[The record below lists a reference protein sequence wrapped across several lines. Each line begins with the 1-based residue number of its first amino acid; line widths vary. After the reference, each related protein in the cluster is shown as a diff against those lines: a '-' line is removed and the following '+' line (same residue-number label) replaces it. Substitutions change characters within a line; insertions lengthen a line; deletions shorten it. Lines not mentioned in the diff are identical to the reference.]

1 MTDNTPLPPETR
13 VYRIS
18 HPTKIIETDTLSRSP
33 EAPLF
38 HSLVELL
45 KLMLLLLISL
55 LLGLIYNKDIHTTI
69 TYQTSEANNQ
79 SLVCPSCPVLP
90 PPPPPTEQ
98 LVSPPPPPP
107 TEQLVSSPPP
117 TLTSN
122 TTVVTS
128 PPPPDQPPALTTNT
142 GKEYKIQ
149 QVSNGDNPEG
159 KLQELSADGWELIN
173 TIQTFWT
180 GVTFQHTFYL
190 SRENTTSYEYMFE
203 DSRTYTRFESSDGF
217 SQPYS
222 LIRDDMTGRL
232 NELGEEGWILISKEI
247 RSDVLDTWYTEMF
260 LKRPK

>member
-1 MTDNTPLPPETR
+1 MTDNIPPPPETR
-13 VYRIS
+13 VYRMS

-98 LVSPPPPPP
+98 LVSPPPPP
-107 TEQLVSSPPP
+107 TEQLVSPPPPP
-117 TLTSN
+117 TTSN
-122 TTVVTS
+122 TTDVTS
-128 PPPPDQPPALTTNT
+128 PPPPDQPPALTTDT

-149 QVSNGDNPEG
+149 QVSSSSGNPEG
-159 KLQELSADGWELIN
+159 KLQELTADGWELIN
-173 TIQTFWT
+173 
-180 GVTFQHTFYL
+180 GGYAYGLHTFYL
-190 SRENTTSYEYMFE
+190 SRENATSYEYMYE
-203 DSRTYTRFESSDGF
+203 VSRIYESSDGINH
-217 SQPYS
+217 SAMRV
-222 LIRDDMTGRL
+222 LMRDDMTIRL
-232 NELGEEGWILISKEI
+232 NELAEEGWIFILFEEI
-247 RSDVLDTWYTEMF
+247 NNSLYPMKLRMF

>member
-1 MTDNTPLPPETR
+1 MTDNIPPPPETR

-98 LVSPPPPPP
+98 LVSPPPP
-107 TEQLVSSPPP
+107 TEQLVSPPPPP
-117 TLTSN
+117 TTSN
-122 TTVVTS
+122 TTDVTS

-149 QVSNGDNPEG
+149 QVSYDADPEG
-159 KLQELSADGWELIN
+159 KLQELTADGWELIN
-173 TIQTFWT
+173 
-180 GVTFQHTFYL
+180 GVYESGRHFFYL
-190 SRENTTSYEYMFE
+190 SRENATSYEYMYEVSRIYTGE
-203 DSRTYTRFESSDGF
+203 DGDTYNIRRV
-217 SQPYS
+217 
-222 LIRDDMTGRL
+222 LMRDDMTIRL
-232 NELGEEGWILISKEI
+232 NELAEEGWIFILFEEI
-247 RSDVLDTWYTEMF
+247 NNSLYPMKLRMF

>member
-1 MTDNTPLPPETR
+1 MTDNIPPPPETR
-13 VYRIS
+13 VYRMS

-98 LVSPPPPPP
+98 LVSSPPPP
-107 TEQLVSSPPP
+107 T
-117 TLTSN
+117 TSN
-122 TTVVTS
+122 TTDVTS
-128 PPPPDQPPALTTNT
+128 PPPPDQPPALTTDT

-149 QVSNGDNPEG
+149 QVSSSSGNPEG
-159 KLQELSADGWELIN
+159 KLQELTADGWELIN
-173 TIQTFWT
+173 
-180 GVTFQHTFYL
+180 GGYAYGLHTFYL
-190 SRENTTSYEYMFE
+190 SRENATSYEYMYE
-203 DSRTYTRFESSDGF
+203 VSRIYEPSDGTG
-217 SQPYS
+217 QEARRV
-222 LIRDDMTGRL
+222 LMRDDMTIRL
-232 NELGEEGWILISKEI
+232 NELAEEGWIFILFEEI
-247 RSDVLDTWYTEMF
+247 YDSIYAMKLRMF

>member
-45 KLMLLLLISL
+45 KLILLLVISL

-98 LVSPPPPPP
+98 LVSSPPPP
-107 TEQLVSSPPP
+107 T
-117 TLTSN
+117 TSN
-122 TTVVTS
+122 TTDVTS
-128 PPPPDQPPALTTNT
+128 PPPPDQPPALTTDT

-149 QVSNGDNPEG
+149 QVSSSSGNPEG
-159 KLQELSADGWELIN
+159 KLQELTADGWELIN
-173 TIQTFWT
+173 
-180 GVTFQHTFYL
+180 GGYAYGLHTFYL
-190 SRENTTSYEYMFE
+190 SRENATSYEYMYE
-203 DSRTYTRFESSDGF
+203 VSRIYEPSDGTG
-217 SQPYS
+217 QEARRV
-222 LIRDDMTGRL
+222 LMRDDMTIRL
-232 NELGEEGWILISKEI
+232 NELAEEGWIFILFEEI
-247 RSDVLDTWYTEMF
+247 YDSIYAMKLRMF

>member
-1 MTDNTPLPPETR
+1 MTDNIPPPPETR

-107 TEQLVSSPPP
+107 T
-117 TLTSN
+117 SN
-122 TTVVTS
+122 TTDVTS
-128 PPPPDQPPALTTNT
+128 PPPPDQPPALTTDT

-149 QVSNGDNPEG
+149 QVHYADNPEG
-159 KLQELSADGWELIN
+159 KLQELTADGWELIN
-173 TIQTFWT
+173 
-180 GVTFQHTFYL
+180 GGYGGGQHTFYL
-190 SRENTTSYEYMFE
+190 SRENTTSYEYMYEVSRIYTGE
-203 DSRTYTRFESSDGF
+203 DGDTYNIRRV
-217 SQPYS
+217 
-222 LIRDDMTGRL
+222 LMRDDMTIRL
-232 NELGEEGWILISKEI
+232 NELAEEGWIFILFEEI
-247 RSDVLDTWYTEMF
+247 YDSDAAMKLRMF

>member
-1 MTDNTPLPPETR
+1 MTDNIPPPPETR
-13 VYRIS
+13 VYRMS

-98 LVSPPPPPP
+98 LVSSPPPP
-107 TEQLVSSPPP
+107 T
-117 TLTSN
+117 TSN
-122 TTVVTS
+122 TTDVTS
-128 PPPPDQPPALTTNT
+128 PPPPDQPPALTTDT

-149 QVSNGDNPEG
+149 QVSSSSGNPEG
-159 KLQELSADGWELIN
+159 KLQELTADGWELIN
-173 TIQTFWT
+173 
-180 GVTFQHTFYL
+180 GGYAYGLHTFYL
-190 SRENTTSYEYMFE
+190 SRENATSYEYMYE
-203 DSRTYTRFESSDGF
+203 VSRIYEPSDGTG
-217 SQPYS
+217 QEARRV
-222 LIRDDMTGRL
+222 LMRDDMTIRL
-232 NELGEEGWILISKEI
+232 NELAEEGWIFILFEEI
-247 RSDVLDTWYTEMF
+247 YDSDAAMKLRMF